1 MRWMRLETREVEI
14 EWNGEKAK
22 VVLKKLTWG
31 EKSAVIK
38 EAMGKITFIGGEA
51 PKIQIDPIALMEGL
65 LLRSIKEAPFKVE
78 REVIR
83 SLPSELVEDLIA
95 VAQELNPFRPIL

>member
-1 MRWMRLETREVEI
+1 MKLETREVEI

-31 EKSAVIK
+31 EKSAVLK
-38 EAMGKITFIGGEA
+38 EAMGKVKIIGGEV
-51 PKIQIDPIALMEGL
+51 PKIEIDPVALMEGL
-65 LLRSIKEAPFKVE
+65 LLRSIKEAPFEIK

-83 SLPSELVEDLIA
+83 SLPSELVEELIA